1 MILRMRERYVSER
14 RLKVMESSVKNSDKP
29 VRAKLKKEPEKK
41 LSLKKAISKY
51 RSLYIILAVIM
62 LYYIVFHYIPIIMGV
77 MISLKK
83 MRIGSSIS
91 RAPWVGLENYLYVLK
106 DPEIWNVVKNT
117 LQISALRLFW
127 GFWPSIVLAICIF
140 DLISV
145 RYKKISQTIVY
156 IPYFFS
162 WVIVYGIVFAFFSG
176 NGFVNSTFAS
186 LGFERVDFLMSTKAF
201 RPLLIGS
208 QIWKGIGWGTILYFA
223 ALTNVNPELYEAA
236 KIDGAGPIARIRA
249 ITLPTIMPIIT
260 FSLIMALGSILNN
273 DFEQILMFYNPAV
286 YEVADIID
294 TWVYRV
300 GLGQMQYGVGAA
312 VGLMKA
318 VISLIL
324 IVGANAL
331 AKRTSGR
338 GMW

>member
-1 MILRMRERYVSER
+1 MGSGIRNINKMIKTKSNIEY
-14 RLKVMESSVKNSDKP
+14 
-29 VRAKLKKEPEKK
+29 EKK
-41 LSLKKAISKY
+41 LALKKALVKY
-51 RSLYIILAVIM
+51 RSLYIILAIIII
-62 LYYIVFHYIPIIMGV
+62 YYIIFSYIPIIMGV

-83 MRIGSSIS
+83 MRIGSSIT
-91 RAPWVGLENYLYVLK
+91 RAPWVGLDNYLYVIR
-106 DPEIWNVVKNT
+106 DPEIWNVVKNS
-117 LQISALRLFW
+117 LQISVLRLFW

-140 DLISV
+140 DLISL

-176 NGFVNSTFAS
+176 NGFVNTVLGN
-186 LGFERVDFLMSTKAF
+186 LGFDRVDFLMSTKAF
-201 RPLLIGS
+201 RPMLIGS
-208 QIWKGIGWGTILYFA
+208 QIWKGVGWGTILYFA
-223 ALTNVNPELYEAA
+223 ALSNVSPELYEAA

-260 FSLIMALGSILNN
+260 FSLIMALGNILNN

-286 YEVADIID
+286 YEVGDIID

-318 VISLIL
+318 VISLVL
-324 IVGANAL
+324 IIGANSL
-331 AKRTSGR
+331 ARKTSGR
-338 GMW
+338 GLW

>member
-1 MILRMRERYVSER
+1 MVSEIKR
-14 RLKVMESSVKNSDKP
+14 SKKLPKV
-29 VRAKLKKEPEKK
+29 KLKREPEKK
-41 LSLKKAISKY
+41 LSLKKALSKY
-51 RSLYIILAVIM
+51 WSLYIILAIIM
-62 LYYIVFHYIPIIMGV
+62 LYYVIFNYIPIIMGV
-77 MISLKK
+77 IISFKK
-83 MRIGSSIS
+83 MRIGSNIS
-91 RAPWVGLENYLYVLK
+91 RAPWVGLDNYIYVLK

-117 LQISALRLFW
+117 LQISVLRLFW
-127 GFWPSIVLAICIF
+127 GFWPPIVLAICIF
-140 DLISV
+140 DLMSV
-145 RYKKISQTIVY
+145 RFKKISQTIVY

-176 NGFVNSTFAS
+176 NGLINSFLGI
-186 LGFERVDFLMSTKAF
+186 LGFEHVDFLMSTNAF
-201 RPLLIGS
+201 RPMLIGS
-208 QIWKGIGWGTILYFA
+208 QIWKGVGWGTILYFA

-236 KIDGAGPIARIRA
+236 KIDGAGPLTRIRV

-300 GLGQMQYGVGAA
+300 GLGKMQYGIGSA

-318 VISLIL
+318 FISLIL
-324 IVGANAL
+324 IVSANSIS
-331 AKRTSGR
+331 KKTSGR